1 MNNNCSVIRDLIAMY
16 ADGETSSQT
25 SQIIEKH
32 LEECPECREYYES
45 TTHVVRSMKTP
56 PRGNH
61 YRYSALARRI
71 RHRNAVVLSTG
82 CTALFTLGFIA
93 AKLMSSERN

>member
-1 MNNNCSVIRDLIAMY
+1 MNNNCSVIRDLIAVY
-16 ADGETSSQT
+16 ADGETTAQT
-25 SQIIEKH
+25 SEIIQKH
-32 LEECPECREYYES
+32 LSECPECKEYYNQ

-56 PRGNH
+56 PNGNH

-71 RHRNAVVLSTG
+71 RKRNAVVLSAG
-82 CTALFTLGFIA
+82 CSALFTLGFIA